1 MAKLQKYALMA
12 LKKKAPK
19 VPNYTCTD
27 IDNII
32 TTLGQLHE
40 GTKKLT
46 KLRLQVL
53 ERKLE
58 RLRNSNEMLR
68 DSGIYWY
75 GVCKKILGS
84 IKGVKKASLSKQ
96 NKKNRK
102 NRNYDSD

>member
-1 MAKLQKYALMA
+1 MSRNTGKVTYHDIKYALLA
-12 LKKKAPK
+12 FKKKAPK

-32 TTLGQLHE
+32 TTLEHLHN

-46 KLRLQVL
+46 KVRLDVL

-58 RLRNSNEMLR
+58 RLRSSNEMLR

-75 GVCKKILGS
+75 GICKKLLEQYES
-84 IKGVKKASLSKQ
+84 ELSHKS
-96 NKKNRK
+96 KKNR
-102 NRNYDSD
+102 N

>member
-1 MAKLQKYALMA
+1 MEHKNNKVTYHDIKYALLA
-12 LKKKAPK
+12 FKKKAPK

-32 TTLGQLHE
+32 MTLEHLHN

-46 KLRLQVL
+46 KVRLDVL

-58 RLRNSNEMLR
+58 RLRSSNEMLR

-75 GVCKKILGS
+75 GICKKLLEQYES
-84 IKGVKKASLSKQ
+84 ELSHKS
-96 NKKNRK
+96 KKNR
-102 NRNYDSD
+102 N

>member
-12 LKKKAPK
+12 LKKKSPK

-40 GTKKLT
+40 GTKKMT
-46 KLRLQVL
+46 KLRLDVL

-58 RLRNSNEMLR
+58 RLRSSNESLR

-75 GVCKKILGS
+75 GICKKI
-84 IKGVKKASLSKQ
+84 IKSVKNVKKATLSKV

-102 NRNYDSD
+102 NRNLNSD